1 MSIPYPP
8 IRPDLFRIGPFSVRW
23 YAVMYVVG
31 YIVGAKIA
39 ARRAARGLV
48 RLSPADI
55 DAFINYMMISMLLGA
70 RLMYAAVYEPGH
82 YFSRPLEFF
91 AIWHGGLSFHG
102 AVIGMVIA
110 TALFARR
117 RAIPFLTVTDTL
129 ALAGTPGLFFGR
141 LGNFF
146 NAELYGR
153 PTQLPWGMIFP
164 TDPLHIPRHPS
175 ELYEAIGEGVVL
187 AILLFWLERR
197 SIARHW
203 YRPGVLSAAFLI
215 GYGVIRF
222 VIEFTRQPD
231 PQLGFVLGPF
241 SAGQLLSA
249 AMVVVGAAFAVYLR
263 SRPASVA
270 SSAATST
277 SDSAA

>member
-55 DAFINYMMISMLLGA
+55 DAFISYMMISMLLGA

-117 RAIPFLTVTDTL
+117 RAIPF
-129 ALAGTPGLFFGR
+129 
-141 LGNFF
+141 
-146 NAELYGR
+146 
-153 PTQLPWGMIFP
+153 
-164 TDPLHIPRHPS
+164 
-175 ELYEAIGEGVVL
+175 
-187 AILLFWLERR
+187 
-197 SIARHW
+197 
-203 YRPGVLSAAFLI
+203 
-215 GYGVIRF
+215 
-222 VIEFTRQPD
+222 
-231 PQLGFVLGPF
+231 
-241 SAGQLLSA
+241 
-249 AMVVVGAAFAVYLR
+249 
-263 SRPASVA
+263 
-270 SSAATST
+270 
-277 SDSAA
+277 